1 MEDDEAVEEEED
13 ETETEQNDNKHS
25 THETMLALAQVRSH
39 LQSLGENSQVFD
51 ALKSIERVFIKKSIE
66 ESHTKQTKVSNFFP
80 TTQLVLR

>member
-1 MEDDEAVEEEED
+1 MPPLTPQRIRLTLLQKVKIIEES
-13 ETETEQNDNKHS
+13 KKP
-25 THETMLALAQVRSH
+25 QVRSH

>member
-1 MEDDEAVEEEED
+1 MFMKGP
-13 ETETEQNDNKHS
+13 ETEQNDNKHS

-66 ESHTKQTKVSNFFP
+66 DSHTKQTKVSNFFP